1 MSLLKELKITED
13 LMAKYSPLSQLS
25 RKYLSQV
32 LKGSRVLTFEPGE
45 VVFNKSH
52 SLDFVYYLLHG
63 KLKVKKGF
71 FSSQTLDAGSPDCL
85 NSINGRVPD
94 GVAVKAMEKG
104 HMLLVDEKFLD
115 RALGWS
121 EVEQDKI
128 SSTQQMAA
136 GTSDTTNAA
145 ADTALASEKEE
156 FDEDHFTW
164 ITSLMEF
171 PLFFNL
177 PPSNMEMLLNKF
189 SKVEV
194 SKDQVIVQ
202 EGDEG
207 DYFYLLMQGSAR
219 VIIGGD
225 ESRPIRLN
233 SGSYFG
239 EEALISNTVRSAT
252 VIMNEDGL
260 LARLDKESFQSL
272 LNDPLVK
279 HVTKSEY
286 LSETADGAARFEL
299 LDIRSFSEFEFAPL
313 PQCLHVPLSDL
324 RQRIPTL
331 DKTKVY
337 YLTEEGGQRSE
348 VAAHILCQ
356 NSIQAKVIGEK
367 AVSA

>member
-1 MSLLKELKITED
+1 MSLLKELEITEE
-13 LMAKYSPLSQLS
+13 LMAKYSPLGQLS

-32 LKGSRVLTFEPGE
+32 LKGSRVLTFEAGE
-45 VVFNKSH
+45 VVFEKKH
-52 SLDFVYYLLHG
+52 SLDFAYYLLSG
-63 KLKVKKGF
+63 KLKVKAGW
-71 FSSQTLDAGSPDCL
+71 FSSQTLDADSPGCL
-85 NSINGRVPD
+85 NTINSKIPD
-94 GVAVKAMEKG
+94 GVGARAIEKG
-104 HMLLVDEKFLD
+104 YMLLVDQEFLD

-121 EVEQDKI
+121 EVELDEIAK
-128 SSTQQMAA
+128 TRQMAA
-136 GTSDTTNAA
+136 VTSEDASPESGNAE
-145 ADTALASEKEE
+145 ASGNEE
-156 FDEDHFTW
+156 FDEEHFTW
-164 ITSLMEF
+164 VTSLMEF

-177 PPSNMEMLLNKF
+177 PPSNMEMLLDKF

-194 SKDQVIVQ
+194 AKDQVIIR

-239 EEALISNTVRSAT
+239 EEALISDTVRSAT
-252 VIMNEDGL
+252 VVMNEDGL

-279 HVTKSEY
+279 HVTRQEYQSEIAESGLKY
-286 LSETADGAARFEL
+286 EL
-299 LDIRSFSEFEFAPL
+299 LDIRSFAEFEFAPL
-313 PQCLHVPLSDL
+313 PQCLHIPLSDL

-331 DKTKVY
+331 DKSKVY

-356 NSIQAKVIGEK
+356 SSIQAKVIGEQ
-367 AVSA
+367 AAST